1 MTAMAAVTDM
11 QSWSSTYCPQSVSQW
26 NAWPAT
32 GRSALQDLEDVQI
45 EDDWIAHDYVR
56 SSRPRSA
63 APTFGRVVLAGAST
77 PAWCPV
83 YCLHY
88 TTLPTQLQ
96 KSTQLK
102 SWHWCSWTCLLPHY
116 DSISCQETSW
126 SNAPLHIFY
135 SQTLN
140 ETFIF
145 NGTSHCCDSF
155 LKDVHFTFLL
165 TKNIW
170 QKNKLF
176 LDAQNQL
183 FLG

>member
-32 GRSALQDLEDVQI
+32 GRSALQDLQSCAI
-45 EDDWIAHDYVR
+45 QSSSICCTHVR
-56 SSRPRSA
+56 QGRPRWRFHSGLMSGLL
-63 APTFGRVVLAGAST
+63 PSL
-77 PAWCPV
+77 
-83 YCLHY
+83 YY
-88 TTLPTQLQ
+88 TTHATAKIDTIEELTLMFLNV
-96 KSTQLK
+96 S
-102 SWHWCSWTCLLPHY
+102 LPHY

-165 TKNIW
+165 TKNI
-170 QKNKLF
+170 
-176 LDAQNQL
+176 
-183 FLG
+183 